1 MIFFLMLERKEI
13 SASCPVCSVF
23 LSGKLCIRNDAHLE
37 LKSYSDTFVMVKKVN
52 GVCDL
57 ASVD

>member
-1 MIFFLMLERKEI
+1 MLERKEI

-23 LSGKLCIRNDAHLE
+23 LSGKLCIRNNAHLE
-37 LKSYSDTFVMVKKVN
+37 LKSYSDTFVMEKKVN